1 MTTEKTTA
9 ATPPEPEAP
18 AKATPAQAAAPV
30 DAAAAELAAIHAS
43 LAEQAA
49 TVQEGPP
56 HRRIPRRE
64 VQPDGTP
71 KSNPVLRRRA
81 ARKE

>member
-9 ATPPEPEAP
+9 DTAPEPETP
-18 AKATPAQAAAPV
+18 AKAAAPV
-30 DAAAAELAAIHAS
+30 DTAAAELAAIHAS

-49 TVQEGPP
+49 TVQSGPP

-64 VQPDGTP
+64 VQPDGSP

-81 ARKE
+81 ERKE